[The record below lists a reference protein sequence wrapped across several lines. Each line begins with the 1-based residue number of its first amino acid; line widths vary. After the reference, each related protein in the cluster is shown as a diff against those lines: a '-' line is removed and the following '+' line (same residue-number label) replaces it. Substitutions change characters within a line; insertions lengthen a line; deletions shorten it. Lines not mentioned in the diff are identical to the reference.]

1 MTKSRFG
8 VLSSIAKGLIS
19 AIAFTLPFIFIFAI
33 IAAFLRISDNLLTVL
48 NQLLKATAIIVGVR
62 ITVGRGGE
70 RGFLTGMFIGMLYMV
85 LGYGLYIFLGGN
97 AFTVPGMLGE
107 ILIGAAVGSVAGAV
121 FANLSP
127 KKGKNRPRS
136 A

>member
-1 MTKSRFG
+1 MKKSRLS

-19 AIAFTLPFIFIFAI
+19 AIAVTLPGMFVFALM
-33 IAAFLRISDNLLTVL
+33 ASFLQISDHLLTVL
-48 NQLLKATAIIVGVR
+48 NQLLKTAAIIVGARVA
-62 ITVGRGGE
+62 VGRGGE
-70 RGFLTGMFIGMLYMV
+70 RGFLTGMFMGMLYMV

-127 KKGKNRPRS
+127 KKGKKRMRS